1 VVPIYLEADVPESRE
16 VTVTLPPGLLPGRVQ
31 LQVMAIPEPPTS
43 SLIRPSDPAI
53 AAEFDSF
60 LRLLPGLR
68 ATHGGHYVAV
78 RGHQVIASG
87 MCLDSVLRLARE
99 AVGTAPY
106 YCGCV
111 EPIGGYMFRSGQVVV
126 LNHEAMS

>member
-1 VVPIYLEADVPESRE
+1 MVPFYLEADVPESRE
-16 VTVTLPPGLLPGRVQ
+16 VTVTLPPGVQPGRVQ
-31 LQVMAIPEPPTS
+31 LQVTAIPEPPTS

-68 ATHGGHYVAV
+68 TTHGGHYVAV
-78 RGHQVIASG
+78 RGDHVIASG
-87 MCLDSVLRLARE
+87 MCLDSVIRLARK
-99 AVGTAPY
+99 AVGGLAY
-106 YCGCV
+106 FCGWV
-111 EPIGGYMFRSGQVVV
+111 EPIGGYVFRSGQVVV